1 MFSLVLTFYYELLYT
16 VTDFLKKRRVS
27 EMNGQNQHASRMN
40 ERLSAFALPK
50 RNIVQCRN
58 IALTRCWTNFAAIFP
73 LASSLDTASGLN
85 GQQQLLRDQPRRMTA
100 DLSDFVVAY

>member
-40 ERLSAFALPK
+40 
-50 RNIVQCRN
+50 V
-58 IALTRCWTNFAAIFP
+58 ALTRCWTNFAAIFP